1 MQTRRSLPLAGLA
14 LVAPALAT
22 PALAQIRGQLVMGRD
37 GWLFASWE
45 DVRRVSNQRMRP
57 VLQLVNQAVTAL
69 KDADIAVGISLA
81 PTRARLFADL
91 LPPEFPPNADAQRRY
106 EVALEELRRG
116 GAVVPDLLTLFTG
129 LRTSQRE
136 AIFFKADSHWTA
148 VGAEAAAQD
157 MGRALREAHPLP
169 ASRRPGSRLG
179 NFLTNVHSGDFLAL
193 LPEADKPRYPPER
206 FRIRQAAAAAGG
218 GSVEGGLLEE
228 DSADVVIIG
237 NSYMQPYFGYP
248 QVLSAALSR
257 PVSLVWKTARVGPY
271 KTLLD
276 YVTGSQ
282 FRANRP
288 KILIWHLMEGSLE
301 QMPDASSWWE
311 SSSLI
316 PGPQFISEL
325 RAAVRR

>member
-1 MQTRRSLPLAGLA
+1 MQTRRCLLIAGP
-14 LVAPALAT
+14 VALAA
-22 PALAQIRGQLVMGRD
+22 PALAQIRGNLVMGRD

-57 VLQLVNQAVTAL
+57 VLQLVNQAVRVL
-69 KDADIAVGISLA
+69 RDAEIAVGISLA

-91 LPPEFPPNADAQRRY
+91 LPPEFPPNADAGRRY
-106 EVALEELRRG
+106 ELALEELRRG
-116 GAVVPDLLTLFTG
+116 GAVVPDLLTLFDG

-136 AIFFKADSHWTA
+136 ALFFKADSHWTA
-148 VGAEAAAQD
+148 TGAEFAAND
-157 MGRALREAHPLP
+157 MGRQLREAAPLP
-169 ASRRPGSRLG
+169 ASRRPGTRLG
-179 NFLTNVHSGDFLAL
+179 NYVNNIHSGDFLAL
-193 LPEADKPRYPPER
+193 LPEVDKPRYPPER
-206 FRIRQAAAAAGG
+206 FRIRQAAASAGG
-218 GSVEGGLLEE
+218 GSVEGGLLE
-228 DSADVVIIG
+228 DDNADVVIIG

-248 QVLSAALSR
+248 QVLSAALNR

-288 KILIWHLMEGSLE
+288 KVLIWHLMEGSLE
-301 QMPDASSWWE
+301 QMPDAASWWE
-311 SSSLI
+311 TNSVI

-325 RAAVRR
+325 GRAVRR